1 MLEQDRF
8 SNIQKF
14 DWGSIFWLIEPEE
27 ETDRVSVGLVTFA
40 PHMVQEE
47 HSHIREEQ
55 VLYVLEGEGSHSI
68 DGRHAKLHAGSYIH
82 LPPHSRHQVT
92 NESNGELRMLIVYT
106 PSKIQHLLTLPV
118 ENTHSDK
125 DSVTQP
131 FFDVEV
137 IRPLIGK
144 LSQALGLSLAILD
157 PQGKCLIKTENHPR
171 MCSYLAEITQGA
183 YCQEHLDKVFKE
195 ITDYNKP
202 HFFFCCCNIASIII
216 PISYGDKIQAYLKC
230 GEIFLS
236 KEDKEQLIANAPRI
250 AAQYTIDEDFF
261 NKAVAE
267 LPVEPKSRLHTA
279 AEATFAV
286 ANTIVGMMASAL
298 RQNELNSS
306 RLSLVQEQLATATLE
321 KALNESGLKLLQSQ
335 INPHFLFNTLNTI
348 AQMAYI
354 EGAKKTSELT
364 CNLSELL
371 RYTLRKTEQLIT
383 LDEELAIL
391 QSYINIQ
398 KERFGE
404 RISFHIAVDKSL
416 GNVLVPCMIFQP
428 LVENSIIHGL
438 ETKVQGGSI
447 KISIK
452 KDGAKVRAVVQ
463 DNGLGFYAP
472 LLSSKEDKI
481 GINST
486 KNRLAHHFGEHQSF
500 AIHSNPG
507 KGTSITIEFPL
518 GENYE

>member
-1 MLEQDRF
+1 M
-8 SNIQKF
+8 
-14 DWGSIFWLIEPEE
+14 
-27 ETDRVSVGLVTFA
+27 
-40 PHMVQEE
+40 
-47 HSHIREEQ
+47 
-55 VLYVLEGEGSHSI
+55 
-68 DGRHAKLHAGSYIH
+68 
-82 LPPHSRHQVT
+82 
-92 NESNGELRMLIVYT
+92 
-106 PSKIQHLLTLPV
+106 
-118 ENTHSDK
+118 
-125 DSVTQP
+125 
-131 FFDVEV
+131 
-137 IRPLIGK
+137 
-144 LSQALGLSLAILD
+144 
-157 PQGKCLIKTENHPR
+157 
-171 MCSYLAEITQGA
+171 
-183 YCQEHLDKVFKE
+183 
-195 ITDYNKP
+195 
-202 HFFFCCCNIASIII
+202 
-216 PISYGDKIQAYLKC
+216 
-230 GEIFLS
+230 
-236 KEDKEQLIANAPRI
+236 
-250 AAQYTIDEDFF
+250 
-261 NKAVAE
+261 
-267 LPVEPKSRLHTA
+267 
-279 AEATFAV
+279 
-286 ANTIVGMMASAL
+286 
-298 RQNELNSS
+298 
-306 RLSLVQEQLATATLE
+306 
-321 KALNESGLKLLQSQ
+321 
-335 INPHFLFNTLNTI
+335 
-348 AQMAYI
+348 
-354 EGAKKTSELT
+354 
-364 CNLSELL
+364 

-518 GENYE
+518 GENYD